1 MPKWTGGQALAKSL
15 LAEGVDTIFGLPGDQ
30 LMHAL
35 DALYDERDHLRY
47 ITTRHEQATTYM
59 ADGYARSSGRPGVA
73 MVVPGVGVYNAAAG
87 LATAYATCSPVL
99 LIAGQVNRDG
109 IGKRR
114 GLLHDV
120 HDQLEI
126 VRPITK
132 WARRVL
138 TAEAI
143 PRSVQAAFAQLRDVP
158 ARPVEIEIPPE
169 AFAESAEVE
178 LCKPLQPALSAGDPE
193 RLRQAAL
200 WLAKAERPLL
210 YAGGGVVLGDAS
222 QAFTALVEK
231 LEATAVTSRD
241 GKGGISARHSHYV
254 GTAWVN
260 RRLHPVIQDAD
271 VILAVGTRL
280 HNSGARPDQRV
291 IHIDANPDEPGTNF
305 PGAYGIVA
313 DARLALEALLI
324 ELDGSPAR
332 SSRARA
338 LQEIRSGVD
347 AELRKVG
354 PQAAL
359 VDSLRGALPDET
371 IVVAG
376 TTTVG
381 YMSHMLFPVY
391 EPRTYLSSSYM
402 GTLGFA
408 FPTALGAKVA
418 RPERPVV
425 SLIGDGGF
433 LFAASELSTAVQYDI
448 AAVTVVF
455 NDNAYGNSNRD
466 QRERFGGREIGTVL
480 RNPDFAALAR
490 AFGADGTKI
499 DGVTQL
505 GDALREA
512 LAGGRPA
519 LIECPMD
526 RLPSP
531 F

>member
-1 MPKWTGGQALAKSL
+1 M
-15 LAEGVDTIFGLPGDQ
+15 
-30 LMHAL
+30 
-35 DALYDERDHLRY
+35 
-47 ITTRHEQATTYM
+47 
-59 ADGYARSSGRPGVA
+59 
-73 MVVPGVGVYNAAAG
+73 
-87 LATAYATCSPVL
+87 
-99 LIAGQVNRDG
+99 
-109 IGKRR
+109 
-114 GLLHDV
+114 
-120 HDQLEI
+120 
-126 VRPITK
+126 
-132 WARRVL
+132 
-138 TAEAI
+138 
-143 PRSVQAAFAQLRDVP
+143 
-158 ARPVEIEIPPE
+158 
-169 AFAESAEVE
+169 
-178 LCKPLQPALSAGDPE
+178 
-193 RLRQAAL
+193 
-200 WLAKAERPLL
+200 
-210 YAGGGVVLGDAS
+210 
-222 QAFTALVEK
+222 
-231 LEATAVTSRD
+231 
-241 GKGGISARHSHYV
+241 
-254 GTAWVN
+254 
-260 RRLHPVIQDAD
+260 
-271 VILAVGTRL
+271 ILAVGTRL
-280 HNSGARPDQRV
+280 HNSGASPGQRV

-313 DARLALEALLI
+313 DARLALEALLV

-332 SSRARA
+332 ASRARA

-347 AELRKVG
+347 AELRKIG

-359 VDSLRGALPDET
+359 VDSLRAALPDET

-433 LFAASELSTAVQYDI
+433 LFAASELATAVQYDI

-499 DGVTQL
+499 DGVAQL

-512 LAGGRPA
+512 IAGGRPA
-519 LIECPMD
+519 VIECPMD